1 MEVTVTQFKKNIMEY
16 VGQLRTDCPLNAP
29 DLKFFY
35 LFRTELINVGYT
47 PDDAAF
53 LALSAKINLRSL
65 IDEDDDFIGELA
77 VALAEK
83 YAIVL
88 DQLKAMN
95 LQKYV
100 TNTVVYD
107 KFLRHLTI

>member
-1 MEVTVTQFKKNIMEY
+1 MEVTTAHFKKNVMEF
-16 VGQLRTDCPLNAP
+16 VGQLQTDCPLNPP

-47 PDDAAF
+47 PEDAAF
-53 LALSAKINLRSL
+53 LALSAKVNLRSL

-100 TNTVVYD
+100 TNSIVYER
-107 KFLRHLTI
+107 FLKHLTV